1 MASCLVVTA
10 VLFVLIT
17 TVATIVCF
25 SMPNWLHFVN
35 KPDPLCQ
42 CLTTNCNCGLWINCM
57 GGPAT
62 TGILDNCRWFFS
74 DNFRIEKSLP
84 GKDFINIKQLRQ
96 QQKRVGVV
104 HF

>member
-1 MASCLVVTA
+1 
-10 VLFVLIT
+10 
-17 TVATIVCF
+17 
-25 SMPNWLHFVN
+25 
-35 KPDPLCQ
+35 
-42 CLTTNCNCGLWINCM
+42 M

-84 GKDFINIKQLRQ
+84 GKDFIIIKQLRQ